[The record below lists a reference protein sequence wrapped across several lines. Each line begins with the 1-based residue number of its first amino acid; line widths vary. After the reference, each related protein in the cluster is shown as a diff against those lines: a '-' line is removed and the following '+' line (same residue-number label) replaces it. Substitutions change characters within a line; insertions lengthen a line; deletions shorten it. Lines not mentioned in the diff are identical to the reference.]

1 MSEFAG
7 LSDAEL
13 ISRCLNKD
21 AEAWETLIRRYQR
34 LIASITAKFRLSR
47 EDAADVF
54 QLVSINLFRQLSA
67 LKRESKLSSW
77 FITVTVRECWK
88 LRRKSGRNTAIE
100 GSAWSEVA
108 DSADPDAATSE
119 EQVLMLERQQLVRIA
134 IEGLSEQ
141 CQLLLR
147 KLFYSDGISYA
158 ELSAEISMPVA
169 SIGPTRGRCLARL
182 KLELAKLGY
191 R

>member
-1 MSEFAG
+1 MF
-7 LSDAEL
+7 
-13 ISRCLNKD
+13 
-21 AEAWETLIRRYQR
+21 
-34 LIASITAKFRLSR
+34 
-47 EDAADVF
+47 
-54 QLVSINLFRQLSA
+54 
-67 LKRESKLSSW
+67 
-77 FITVTVRECWK
+77 
-88 LRRKSGRNTAIE
+88 
-100 GSAWSEVA
+100 A

-134 IEGLSEQ
+134 IKGLSEQ